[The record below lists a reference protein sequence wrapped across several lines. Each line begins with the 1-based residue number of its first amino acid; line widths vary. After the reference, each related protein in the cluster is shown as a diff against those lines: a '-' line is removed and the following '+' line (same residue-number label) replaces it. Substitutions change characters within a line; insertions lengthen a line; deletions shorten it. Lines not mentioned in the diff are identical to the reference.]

1 MNHKSSKKLLELRER
16 IIIRAFTRAKEFRDV
31 FGAAGPNH
39 HGIWHY
45 WSCWK
50 GFSSVISLVCKEM
63 SQTSYFGRI
72 WRKDWKILMM
82 AKVAIWWSRSGAG
95 KVQILQFFGIFLPIV
110 VQFNTC
116 ELRVYVHTYFLKLKI
131 FLNWAIRFII
141 HHHFL
146 TAYKECFSDC
156 VCL

>member
-39 HGIWHY
+39 HGIWHN

-72 WRKDWKILMM
+72 WPKDWKILMM

-131 FLNWAIRFII
+131 FLN
-141 HHHFL
+141 
-146 TAYKECFSDC
+146 
-156 VCL
+156 